1 MKGSTV
7 NSIGSVRVVSTL
19 TIRWRRRCSSRTFR
33 SVGTVFLTEL
43 RQCEAS
49 QGAYVRPAPFSLF
62 DLILRRRKLDQTT
75 LAGAQRSCCSLF
87 HFHRA
92 VFWPDRTRSCPQP
105 ANAVFPRVIP
115 PENLSI
121 DPPPFRAGSSCRACP
136 AEHSAF
142 SRSFAGREVVA
153 RCTGVTSIL
162 GVRLDVS
169 TVLS

>member
-1 MKGSTV
+1 MLLANLSLDGDRFFDRATPMR
-7 NSIGSVRVVSTL
+7 GQP
-19 TIRWRRRCSSRTFR
+19 RRLCTSSP
-33 SVGTVFLTEL
+33 LL
-43 RQCEAS
+43 
-49 QGAYVRPAPFSLF
+49 SLF

-121 DPPPFRAGSSCRACP
+121 DPPRSERVRVAERALP
-136 AEHSAF
+136 N
-142 SRSFAGREVVA
+142 
-153 RCTGVTSIL
+153 
-162 GVRLDVS
+162 
-169 TVLS
+169 TVLSRDRSLAEK

>member
-1 MKGSTV
+1 MLLANLSLGEDRFFDRATPMR
-7 NSIGSVRVVSTL
+7 GQP
-19 TIRWRRRCSSRTFR
+19 RRLCTSSP
-33 SVGTVFLTEL
+33 LL
-43 RQCEAS
+43 
-49 QGAYVRPAPFSLF
+49 SLF

-121 DPPPFRAGSSCRACP
+121 DPPPFRAGSSCQACP

>member
-1 MKGSTV
+1 MLLANLSLGGDRFFDRATPMR
-7 NSIGSVRVVSTL
+7 GQP
-19 TIRWRRRCSSRTFR
+19 RRLCTSSP
-33 SVGTVFLTEL
+33 LL
-43 RQCEAS
+43 
-49 QGAYVRPAPFSLF
+49 SLF

>member
-1 MKGSTV
+1 MLLANLSLDGDRFFDRATPMR
-7 NSIGSVRVVSTL
+7 GQP
-19 TIRWRRRCSSRTFR
+19 RRLCTSSP
-33 SVGTVFLTEL
+33 LL
-43 RQCEAS
+43 
-49 QGAYVRPAPFSLF
+49 SLF

>member
-1 MKGSTV
+1 MLLANLSLGGDRFFDRATPMR
-7 NSIGSVRVVSTL
+7 GQP
-19 TIRWRRRCSSRTFR
+19 RRLCTSSP
-33 SVGTVFLTEL
+33 LL
-43 RQCEAS
+43 
-49 QGAYVRPAPFSLF
+49 SLF

-92 VFWPDRTRSCPQP
+92 VFWPDQTRSCPQP